1 MADAKMMKL
10 SASFNN
16 LPPEMVEKIL
26 KLLNLKNICKAQL
39 VCKRW
44 KEIIIKGN
52 LVKKVAGKMLE

>member
-1 MADAKMMKL
+1 MEEANKANISLILYM
-10 SASFNN
+10 
-16 LPPEMVEKIL
+16 LPTEMIEKIL
-26 KLLNLKNICKAQL
+26 KLLNFKNICKAQL